1 MLYYWLAK
9 ILGYPPDR
17 SGLQEVIAL
26 PQRRTARK
34 DLRKQA
40 KHIAHNL
47 DIKTDLRKV
56 IKKLLTEVKAK
67 KVDDAKATLKLVFK
81 KLDKACKRNIIHK
94 NTVGRRKSLLSKAV
108 FAISK

>member
-1 MLYYWLAK
+1 M
-9 ILGYPPDR
+9 
-17 SGLQEVIAL
+17 

-40 KHIAHNL
+40 KHVSHNL

-67 KVDDAKATLKLVFK
+67 KAEDAKATLKLVFK
-81 KLDKACKRNIIHK
+81 KLDKACKRNLIHK
-94 NTVGRRKSLLSKAV
+94 NTVGHRKSRLSKAV
-108 FAISK
+108 GAILK